1 MFSVSLTISVVSV
14 APLKKLSSLDARLD
28 HSRYYV
34 VWLLMI
40 FFQLMLIIVPTLLK
54 IEELRNG
61 DILRYESSTLIL
73 YKELSS
79 TIFQSLS
86 VSQ

>member
-40 FFQLMLIIVPTLLK
+40 FSVDAYNCAHSAQDRGV
-54 IEELRNG
+54 EEWKYIALR
-61 DILRYESSTLIL
+61 
-73 YKELSS
+73 ELHSY
-79 TIFQSLS
+79 SL
-86 VSQ
+86 

>member
-1 MFSVSLTISVVSV
+1 MFSVSLTISVVGV
-14 APLKKLSSLDARLD
+14 ASLKKLSSLDARLD

-54 IEELRNG
+54 IEELEMYYCFDPFN
-61 DILRYESSTLIL
+61 E
-73 YKELSS
+73 KP
-79 TIFQSLS
+79 FPPSL
-86 VSQ
+86 